1 MSKKPKDAK
10 HERGTVVYEA
20 IESRA
25 LAKNP
30 LGDPSTRALPVYLPP
45 GYERGSRRYP
55 VIHVLSGF
63 LGAGQ
68 GLLNWTFTGEPLD
81 RRLDRLIGEG
91 RMKPCI
97 VTLPDATTR
106 LGGSQYL
113 NSRGTGRYADYFT
126 EELVPRVDRSFRTL
140 AEPRHRAVM
149 GKSSGGFGALV
160 HAMRRPDLFGAVAS
174 HSGDLYFAY
183 GYLPD
188 LPKACTAIGQAGGL
202 RAWLDLYA
210 NAKKKGGSLITTLNI
225 VAMAACYSPG
235 KDGTPELPFDVRTGK
250 MRNKVWARWLA
261 HDPLRMLEET
271 PHVRALR
278 KMRLVFLDA
287 GSRDEW
293 NLHLGARM
301 FAARAK
307 ELGVRV
313 VHEEFDDGHMDVS
326 YRFDVSLPWISNAI
340 G

>member
-1 MSKKPKDAK
+1 
-10 HERGTVVYEA
+10 VVYEA

-45 GYERGSRRYP
+45 GYDRGSRRYP
-55 VIHVLSGF
+55 VIHLLSGF
-63 LGAGQ
+63 LGSGQ
-68 GLLNWTFTGEPLD
+68 SFLNWSFTGEPLD

-91 RMKPCI
+91 HMKPAI
-97 VTLPDATTR
+97 VALPDATTS

-113 NSRGTGRYADYFT
+113 TSRGTGRYAEYFT
-126 EELVPRVDRSFRTL
+126 SEVVSRVDRSFRTL
-140 AEPRHRAVM
+140 AEPAHRAVM
-149 GKSSGGFGALV
+149 GKSSGGYGALV
-160 HAMRRPDLFGAVAS
+160 HAMERPDLFGAVAS
-174 HSGDLYFAY
+174 HSGDMYFEY

-202 RAWLDLYA
+202 AKWLAKYRAA
-210 NAKKKGGSLITTLNI
+210 PKKGHALITTLNI
-225 VAMAACYSPG
+225 VAMAACYSPT
-235 KDGTPELPFDVRTGK
+235 KDGTPDLPFDLSTGK
-250 MRNKVWARWLA
+250 LREKVWARWLA
-261 HDPLRMLEET
+261 HDPLRLLET
-271 PHVRALR
+271 KHTALR
-278 KMRLVFLDA
+278 DMRLVFVDA
-287 GSRDEW
+287 GTRDEW

-313 VHEEFDDGHMDVS
+313 THEEFDDGHMDVS
-326 YRFDVSLPWISNAI
+326 YRLDVSLPKVSRAI